1 MAYER
6 KERKRKRE
14 IRRPRDGML
23 ARRKKEEKFI
33 AYRGRI
39 PRSGEKVYGRN
50 ERIKKKERRKKSE
63 SYEVVKRSNRLK
75 YRESKA
81 Q

>member
-1 MAYER
+1 
-6 KERKRKRE
+6 
-14 IRRPRDGML
+14 ML

-39 PRSGEKVYGRN
+39 PRSGEEVYGRS
-50 ERIKKKERRKKSE
+50 ERIKKKKKRREKKTE